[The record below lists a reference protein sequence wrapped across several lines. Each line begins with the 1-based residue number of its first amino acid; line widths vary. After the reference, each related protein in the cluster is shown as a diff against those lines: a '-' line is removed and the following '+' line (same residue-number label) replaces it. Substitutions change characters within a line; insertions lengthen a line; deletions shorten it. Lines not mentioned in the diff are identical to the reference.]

1 MDTRFATLTA
11 ALRAELKRALR
22 ARDAAAIAA
31 LRSLL
36 SALDNACAQPDDAV
50 RATGAPS
57 ATSAHVAGAVVGV
70 GTSDVPRRELD
81 DDVVDGILTREIAQ
95 RRDQAASFDQAGRD
109 REAAMAQYQAKLL
122 SRFQ

>member
-1 MDTRFATLTA
+1 MDTRFALLTA
-11 ALRAELKRALR
+11 ALRGELKRALR

-31 LRSLL
+31 LRSLM
-36 SALDNACAQPDDAV
+36 SALDNACAQPADAA
-50 RATGAPS
+50 RGDGAPS
-57 ATSAHVAGAVVGV
+57 ATSVHVAGAVVGV

-81 DDVVDGILTREIAQ
+81 DEVVDAILAREIGQ
-95 RRDQAASFDQAGRD
+95 RRDQAAAFDRAGRD